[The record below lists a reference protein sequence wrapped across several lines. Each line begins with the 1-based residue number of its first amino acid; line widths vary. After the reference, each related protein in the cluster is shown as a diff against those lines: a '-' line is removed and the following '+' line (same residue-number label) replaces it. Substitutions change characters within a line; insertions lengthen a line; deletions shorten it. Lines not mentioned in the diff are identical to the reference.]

1 MKYSNDNAK
10 QQKKSSIKNENKKIL
25 KSFSDKVMGKS
36 PKSNGKK

>member
-10 QQKKSSIKNENKKIL
+10 QQKKPSIKNENKKIL
-25 KSFSDKVMGKS
+25 QAFSNKVMGKS